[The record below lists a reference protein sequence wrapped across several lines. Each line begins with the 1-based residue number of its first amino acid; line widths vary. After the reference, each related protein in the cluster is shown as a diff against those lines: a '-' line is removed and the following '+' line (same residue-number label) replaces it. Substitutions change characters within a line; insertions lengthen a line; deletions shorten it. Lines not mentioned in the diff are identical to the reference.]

1 MSHFIDINQEFNTAF
16 DLQQKGQMDH
26 AIQIYTK
33 ILESNPGHADA
44 AHNLGII
51 YAQSRRFD
59 EAVKYFKIASLNNPE
74 NSIFLCNLA
83 TALNDLGETSE
94 AVVYFEKAKQLNPS
108 SAEVY
113 YNLGN
118 TYQKLNAFEKSIE
131 CYQRTVEINPNWF
144 EAYLNCGNSYDA
156 LGRSEEALACYDR
169 ILTINPYYAA
179 AHVNKGNVLTKL
191 NRIEEATRAY
201 DSAKQLGINNID
213 AYLVSAE
220 AMLRKGEYKKAIEF
234 CNNGIRVNPYDPRF
248 YFHLG
253 MNFYNIRDLNSAVE
267 SFKKAISLKADY
279 ADAYN
284 GLGLTFAKALHFKE
298 AQENFEKAL
307 SYDPSLFI
315 ARINSAD
322 SYYADG
328 DIVLALEAFKKLN
341 LENQP
346 LGLMQFFKQR
356 LVDWTDYDKDYDQ
369 FIHSLDRPR
378 FFGTM
383 EDPWHI
389 QRITDDLEVSKK
401 VAVNFNKITAPDF
414 LKTDFAKRP
423 KNAKIKLGFYSADF
437 REHAVTHLTLE
448 LFNLIDRSKFEIYAF
463 GFGRQHAA
471 SPELRQK
478 IEKTFNCYFDINQIN
493 DHDAV
498 NLARELNVDIAVD
511 LSGITSEARP
521 GLFANRAAPI
531 QINYLGFTSTMGTQ
545 YHDYIIADPVV
556 IPNESREFYTEKV
569 VHIPCV
575 MPYDTTHDLSG
586 LTPTRMEQGLPEK
599 GFIFCSYNQHFK
611 ITPST
616 YDIWM
621 RILKSVPDSYLWM
634 SQPYEPQAM
643 PNLKKEAANRGVD
656 PSRIIFANRIKDT
669 NSHLARIGLADL
681 FLDTFPYNAHTSA
694 IDTLWAGVPIV
705 TTTGRS
711 FASRLAG
718 SLLMSVGL
726 KDLVT
731 TNFQNYEKLAIDLA
745 LHPDKLKHY
754 RELLRKNRNNS
765 RLFNMK
771 QYAKNFEKALEK
783 MYQLD
788 ESGLPPEHIVVQ

>member
-1 MSHFIDINQEFNTAF
+1 MDINQQFALAF
-16 DLQQKGQMDH
+16 DLHQKGQIDN
-26 AIQIYTK
+26 AIQIYSK
-33 ILESNPGHADA
+33 ILEINPYHSDA

-51 YAQSRRFD
+51 YAQGRRFE
-59 EAVKYFKIASLNNPE
+59 EAVKYFKIASINNPQ

-83 TALNDLGETSE
+83 TALNDLGKTDE
-94 AVVYFEKAKQLNPS
+94 AVEAFEKAKQLNPE

-118 TYQKLNAFEKSIE
+118 AYQKLNAHEKSIE
-131 CYQRTVEINPNWF
+131 CYQRTIEINPNWF
-144 EAYLNCGNSYDA
+144 EAYLNCGNSLDA
-156 LGRSEEALACYDR
+156 LGRPEEALSYYEK

-179 AHVNKGNVLTKL
+179 AHVNKGNVLMKL
-191 NRIEEATRAY
+191 NRSEEAVKSYNIAN
-201 DSAKQLGINNID
+201 QLGVNNVES
-213 AYLVSAE
+213 YLISAE
-220 AMLRKGEYKKAIEF
+220 AMLRRGEYKKAIEL
-234 CNNGIRVNPYDPRF
+234 CNNGVRINPYDPRF

-253 MNFYNIRDLNSAVE
+253 MNYFNIRDLNKAVE
-267 SFKKAISLKADY
+267 GFKKALSLKENY

-284 GLGLTFAKALHFKE
+284 GLGLCFAKALHFKD
-298 AQENFEKAL
+298 AQESFANAL
-307 SYDPSLFI
+307 RCDPNLFI

-328 DIVLALEAFKKLN
+328 DIVSALEQFKKLEF
-341 LENQP
+341 ENQP

-356 LVDWTDYDKDYDQ
+356 LADWTDYDKDYDT
-369 FIHSLDRPR
+369 FINSLDRPR
-378 FFGTM
+378 FFGAM

-389 QRITDDLEVSKK
+389 QRITDSPEISKK
-401 VAVNFNKITAPDF
+401 VALNFNKQTAPDF
-414 LKTDFAKRP
+414 LKTEFNNRP
-423 KNAKIKLGFYSADF
+423 KNPKIKVGFYSADF

-448 LFNLIDRSKFEIYAF
+448 LFSLIDRNKFEVYAF
-463 GFGRQHAA
+463 GFGRQYAA
-471 SPELRQK
+471 SPELRQR
-478 IEKTFNCYFDINQIN
+478 IEKAFDRYFDINQIN

-498 NLARELNVDIAVD
+498 KLARELNLDIAVD

-531 QINYLGFTSTMGTQ
+531 QINYLGFTSTLGTN

-556 IPNESREFYTEKV
+556 IPDESREFYTEKV
-569 VHIPCV
+569 VHLPCV
-575 MPYDTTHDLSG
+575 MPYDTTRDLSSVQI
-586 LTPTRMEQGLPEK
+586 TRAEQGLPEK

-616 YDIWM
+616 YDTWM

-656 PSRIIFANRIKDT
+656 PSRIIFADRIKDT
-669 NSHLARIGLADL
+669 NRHLARIALADL

-705 TTTGRS
+705 TTMGRS

-718 SLLMSVGL
+718 SLLKATGL
-726 KDLVT
+726 DDLVT
-731 TNFQNYEKLAIDLA
+731 TNFADYEKLAIDLA

-754 RELLRKNRNNS
+754 RNLLKKNRTTS
-765 RLFNMK
+765 LLFNMK
-771 QYAKNFEKALEK
+771 LYAKNFEKALEK
-783 MYQLD
+783 MYQQN
-788 ESGLPPEHIVVQ
+788 EAGLPAEHIVIK